1 MRHYKQ
7 IKRKERRK
15 KFNDMPKK
23 IASWGFKFVTDEKFN
38 GVFSETNF
46 YFF

>member
-23 IASWGFKFVTDEKFN
+23 IASWGFKFVTVEKFN
-38 GVFSETNF
+38 GVFSEAKKIF
-46 YFF
+46 